1 VSSARSTTVLVVDDE
16 PSIRLLCRVN
26 LELEGFRVLEAASV
40 PAARELL
47 TNDGAIDVV
56 LVDVHIA
63 GHDGR
68 DLVRELRARGEFPR
82 CALVTGSVQLS
93 PDDRAGADDVI
104 EKPFSL
110 ETLVSTVRRLAERDV
125 DSSTS

>member
-1 VSSARSTTVLVVDDE
+1 VSSAESTTVLVVDDE

-26 LELEGFRVLEAASV
+26 LELEGYTVLEAGSV
-40 PAARELL
+40 PAARDLL
-47 TNDGAIDVV
+47 SNGNIDVV

-63 GHDGR
+63 GADGR
-68 DLVRELRARGEFPR
+68 DLVRELRERGEFPR

-110 ETLVSTVRRLAERDV
+110 ETLVSTVQRLAERDV
-125 DSSTS
+125 DSST